1 MYILVMDFKFCHVTP
16 ESTSLRKIWAKQIV
30 RFLWFINPFKMFTKT
45 DGSAF
50 QCPVPINNLNLRIK
64 TEPVTVK
71 FEPFSPRALRNKDLS
86 SSQNVFKLKCAVNK
100 SCLKASL
107 FKAGLLC
114 EKYNLFARTT
124 YWHSF
129 GFCKLMFRSIKI
141 K

>member
-1 MYILVMDFKFCHVTP
+1 MSPQRALLYEKFEP
-16 ESTSLRKIWAKQIV
+16 NKLSGSYGLSTLSRCLRRRTVAP
-30 RFLWFINPFKMFTKT
+30 FI
-45 DGSAF
+45 D
-50 QCPVPINNLNLRIK
+50 CPVPINNLNLRIK

-124 YWHSF
+124 VHIDTASVF
-129 GFCKLMFRSIKI
+129 ANSCSDL
-141 K
+141 

>member
-1 MYILVMDFKFCHVTP
+1 MSPQRALLYEKFEP
-16 ESTSLRKIWAKQIV
+16 NN
-30 RFLWFINPFKMFTKT
+30 LWFNKLSGSYGLTTLSRCLRRRTVAPFI
-45 DGSAF
+45 D
-50 QCPVPINNLNLRIK
+50 CPVPINNLNLRIK